1 MNSNERSLSLWQK
14 VAAAA
19 LCLMLLLSGFVPVAN
34 FQASPAYASVFYNEK
49 LDQELVAVLGSVSL
63 DTPLEVVIVFSDL
76 SAASQVAALA
86 GTFYQMQALPMAGA
100 VLTRSQIEDLA
111 TWPEIYSIT
120 LNSQLEYF
128 LAESVPLVKADQV
141 WTQYGQTGG
150 NATVAVIDTGID
162 AAHPDLQLGSKVIQN
177 VKILPFQTALE
188 DQPITDTSSGH
199 GTHVASTIGG
209 TGAASDG
216 YYKGVAPDVKLVG
229 LGAGEVLFVL
239 TAIQAYDWV
248 LQHHA
253 EYNIRVVSNSWG
265 STGGKINL
273 RNPVV
278 IATHEAYKKGILTVF
293 AAGND
298 GGYDVMNPYSLAPW
312 LLSVAAGAKDGSL
325 ADFSSRGKDGDYFKH
340 PDITAPG
347 VDIYAARASTVGI
360 TALDPNPNPVNP
372 LWTVHYTKLSGTSM
386 ATPHVSGAA
395 ALLFSSKPNLSPD
408 QVMDLLTASAS
419 PMNDLLLHEAGYG
432 YMDVLAAFEASL
444 NTSGSLDAF
453 LAGDI
458 QHPIEEVWGFD
469 PDFPTPYDEFLYTGF
484 TVVAA
489 TEVSPAIE
497 HPFEVGEDALF
508 VDIRVNWEP
517 QVEDAYDLVVRDP
530 LGRVV
535 MSSGNGLEYGEGALF
550 VPEVTGTYTLE
561 LHPFA
566 AVAAQYEAFVKIAY
580 GAQPEGWPPNTEP
593 AYDYYLGVDNIF
605 KTYGVVGIASEHF
618 RSGDEGFIV
627 FSLARGDG
635 TAVTGAA
642 ANLQA
647 VYTDRNGDIAFL
659 DDGIVARS
667 TAGEYQSSFFV
678 AGDWAGEPGPIT
690 VNFRLKDGSSL
701 RAVPTG
707 FKLNHLETTLE
718 TGATE
723 YQPGDEISFSGT
735 VAQANTVGTGDL
747 ENAPVGG
754 ANVTIRLLDADGNSL
769 ASTQAVT
776 DLEGRYS
783 GSVVA
788 PAATRGKT
796 SLVAEATY
804 EDATILLGPAGWYGK
819 KELTLN
825 FPGNLPPD
833 ASLYATPQTNEGKK
847 FFVHIEAAVSDA
859 DGAADIS
866 GISLVLTDAKGRL
879 LKRWTQAD
887 FEQSD
892 AFTWEFQRAYKVSGS
907 SPWTLTLTATDSA
920 GQSVS
925 RSVVITR

>member
-1 MNSNERSLSLWQK
+1 MNSNGKSFSLGQK
-14 VAAAA
+14 LAAVT

-34 FQASPAYASVFYNEK
+34 FKASPAYASIFYNEK
-49 LDQELVAVLGSVSL
+49 LDQELVAALEAVGL

-76 SAASQVAALA
+76 SAASQVAALTS
-86 GTFYQMQALPMAGA
+86 TFYQMQALPMAGA
-100 VLTRSQIEDLA
+100 VLTRAQIEDLA

-141 WTQYGQTGG
+141 WSQYGQTGG

-162 AAHPDLQLGSKVIQN
+162 AAHPDLSLGSKVIQN
-177 VKILPFQTALE
+177 VKVLPFQTALE
-188 DQPITDTSSGH
+188 DQLITDTSSGH

-209 TGAASDG
+209 TGVASDG

-239 TAIQAYDWV
+239 TAVQAYDWV
-248 LQHHA
+248 LQHHE

-265 STGGKINL
+265 STGGMINL

-278 IATHEAYKKGILTVF
+278 IATHEAYRKGILTVF

-298 GGYDVMNPYSLAPW
+298 GGYNVMNPYSLAPW

-347 VDIYAARASTVGI
+347 VDIYAARASTIGV

-372 LWTVHYTKLSGTSM
+372 LWTAHYTALSGTSM

-395 ALLFSSKPNLSPD
+395 ALLFSSKPQLSPD
-408 QVMDLLTASAS
+408 QVMHLLTASAS
-419 PMNDLLLHEAGYG
+419 PLDDMLLHEVGFGYL
-432 YMDVLAAFEASL
+432 DVLAAFEASL
-444 NTSGSLDAF
+444 NTTGNLDSF

-458 QHPIEEVWGFD
+458 QHPVEEVWGFD
-469 PDFPTPYDEFLYTGF
+469 PDFPTPYDEYLYTGF
-484 TVVAA
+484 TLVGA
-489 TEVSPAIE
+489 TEVSAPIQ
-497 HPFEVGEDALF
+497 HTFEVGDGVLF

-517 QVEDAYDLVVRDP
+517 QVEDAYDLVVLDP
-530 LGRVV
+530 EGRVV

-550 VPEVTGTYTLE
+550 VPEMTGTYTLE
-561 LHPFA
+561 LYPFA
-566 AVAAQYEAFVKIAY
+566 AVGAQYEAFVKIAY
-580 GAQPEGWPPNTEP
+580 GTQPGDWPPNTDP
-593 AYDYYLGVDNIF
+593 SYDHYLGVEGLF
-605 KTYGVVGIASEHF
+605 KTYGLVGVASEHF

-627 FSLARGDG
+627 FALSRADG
-635 TAVTGAA
+635 TPVTGAA
-642 ANLQA
+642 ANLQV

-659 DDGIVARS
+659 DDDIVGRS
-667 TAGEYQSSFFV
+667 TAGEYQSSFLL
-678 AGDWAGEPGPIT
+678 GSDWSGEPGPIT
-690 VNFRLKDGSSL
+690 VNFALKNGSSL
-701 RAVPTG
+701 RAVSTR
-707 FKLNHLETTLE
+707 FKLNHLETTLD

-723 YQPGDEISFSGT
+723 YQPGDEITFSGT
-735 VAQANTVGTGDL
+735 VAQANTVGTGDV

-754 ANVTIRLLDADGNSL
+754 ANLTIRLMDADGDSL
-769 ASTQAVT
+769 AATQAVS
-776 DLEGRYS
+776 DLEGRYN
-783 GSVVA
+783 GSLVA

-796 SLVAEATY
+796 TLVAEATY
-804 EDATILLGPAGWYGK
+804 EDASILLGPTSWYGK

-825 FPGNLPPD
+825 FPGNLAPQ
-833 ASLYATPQTNEGKK
+833 ANLYATSQTNEGKK
-847 FFVHIEAAVSDA
+847 FYVHIEAAVSDA

-866 GISLVLTDAKGRL
+866 AISLVLSDARGRL

-892 AFTWEFQRAYKVSGS
+892 AFTWEFERAYKVSGS
-907 SPWTLTLTATDSA
+907 SPWTLTLVAMDSA
-920 GQSVS
+920 GQSVTS
-925 RSVVITR
+925 SAVITR